1 MDTNDLLQSQ
11 VVKKIYRSSIEP
23 FDIFLAKGNGQYNK
37 SGRHYFVCIYSQE
50 KDINNHL
57 SNDLYGLMITS
68 NNKYAKFFDNN
79 FNDYN
84 VEIKFNGK
92 ISYAL
97 CDKILRIPNNKNV
110 IKTEHKLTN
119 GEIYNIK
126 KYLKKFMDE
135 IKRQTNIKE

>member
-1 MDTNDLLQSQ
+1 M
-11 VVKKIYRSSIEP
+11 IYHSSIEP
-23 FDIFLAKGNGQYNK
+23 FDIFLAKDNGQYNK
-37 SGRHYFVCIYSQE
+37 SGQHYFICIYSQE
-50 KDINNHL
+50 RDINNNL
-57 SNDLYGLMITS
+57 ANDLYGLMVTS
-68 NNKYAKFFDNN
+68 NSKYAQFFDNN

-84 VEIKFNGK
+84 VEVRFNGK

-97 CDKILRIPNNKNV
+97 CDKILRIPNNQKV

-126 KYLKKFMDE
+126 QHLKKFMEE